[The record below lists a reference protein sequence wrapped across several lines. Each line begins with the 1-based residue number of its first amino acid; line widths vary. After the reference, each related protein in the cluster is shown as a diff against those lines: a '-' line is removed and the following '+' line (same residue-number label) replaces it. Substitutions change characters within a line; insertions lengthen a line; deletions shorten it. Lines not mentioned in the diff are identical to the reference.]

1 MQNMHLFATYVLTY
15 VKCSFKGIQFHDF
28 LIPVTTY
35 LAGAFKDFQSKGK
48 LPARVRAMD
57 MRHVFLIL
65 QFLAYSVCIFS
76 MFCMFDILH
85 ILYVF
90 AYFLP
95 SIYFCISDVF
105 LHTCTFGMFLHL
117 CIFDMFCI
125 LAYFAW
131 FCIFCTFDMFL
142 HI

>member
-57 MRHVFLIL
+57 MRHVLLIL
-65 QFLAYSVCIFS
+65 PFL
-76 MFCMFDILH
+76 LH
-85 ILYVF
+85 GLELLTEEVGEYNRINPLVHIVDPSPMMVEITIKLWSWYRLYRRSF
-90 AYFLP
+90 P
-95 SIYFCISDVF
+95 PRMSTISR
-105 LHTCTFGMFLHL
+105 T
-117 CIFDMFCI
+117 
-125 LAYFAW
+125 
-131 FCIFCTFDMFL
+131 
-142 HI
+142 

>member
-1 MQNMHLFATYVLTY
+1 MPRRPRRRLMADHAELTVAVKYAFVCNICTNICKMQFQGN
-15 VKCSFKGIQFHDF
+15 SRQFHDC

-57 MRHVFLIL
+57 MCHVFLIL

-90 AYFLP
+90 AYFEHL
-95 SIYFCISDVF
+95 IIFAYLIFFHTGIFC
-105 LHTCTFGMFLHL
+105 MFLR
-117 CIFDMFCI
+117 FV
-125 LAYFAW
+125 
-131 FCIFCTFDMFL
+131 